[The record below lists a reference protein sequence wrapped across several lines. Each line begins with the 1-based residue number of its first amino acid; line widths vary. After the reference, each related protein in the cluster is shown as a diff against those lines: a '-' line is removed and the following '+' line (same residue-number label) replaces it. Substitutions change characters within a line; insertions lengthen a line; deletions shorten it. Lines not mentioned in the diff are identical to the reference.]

1 MLIDVCAVG
10 SMPFPADKL
19 AAVNKS
25 VELPEGKHLLS
36 LDDGKNY
43 VAQFEVFHQLHCL
56 VCEGLAPPQ
65 KAPRKQTR
73 GWSIAGISLEI
84 GILTRNPFVP

>member
-19 AAVNKS
+19 AAVNKT

-43 VAQFEVFHQLHCL
+43 VSQFEVFHQLHCL
-56 VCEGLAPPQ
+56 VCEGHDPLEKHLAN
-65 KAPRKQTR
+65 KQGVGALPVLASR
-73 GWSIAGISLEI
+73 LEY
-84 GILTRNPFVP
+84 